1 MLQTNS
7 KNPWTCKPVYIA
19 SKKRVPSAYTPN
31 SYRIFDYK
39 ISDIQSSRSVPNL
52 RDVHNINHPRTQTSN
67 EPDHGYYGA
76 FGDQLKDKPGY
87 IPKHPREAT
96 RRNCPHPQSAR
107 FLRSNVFKLNKPIP
121 HIATDN
127 TDSDQNTWWEHSR
140 DGIDTGHEIA
150 TTLEQTKNMKRKKQ
164 AITLNKSYTLPKIVR
179 ATAPDN
185 SPWILNHV
193 AANKGLKDTVEHIS
207 YQHQYNSRLHPS
219 EPIRGKLHGSFVWTG
234 KDNLPSLKKSNVAK
248 TARNAS

>member
-19 SKKRVPSAYTPN
+19 SKKRVPTAYAPN

-39 ISDIQSSRSVPNL
+39 ISDVTSSRSVPNL
-52 RDVHNINHPRTQTSN
+52 QDVQGINHPRTQTSN
-67 EPDHGYYGA
+67 EPDYGYYGTYSE
-76 FGDQLKDKPGY
+76 QLKNKAGFVA
-87 IPKHPREAT
+87 KHPREAT

-107 FLRSNVFKLNKPIP
+107 FLRNNVLKLNKAIP
-121 HIATDN
+121 FIATDS
-127 TDSDQNTWWEHSR
+127 TDRDQNNWWQPAR
-140 DGIDTGHEIA
+140 DGANDTDNIA
-150 TTLEQTKNMKRKKQ
+150 TTLQQTKERKLKQ
-164 AITLNKSYTLPKIVR
+164 RIQPLRKSFSLPRIVR

-193 AANKGLKDTVEHIS
+193 AANKGLKSTVEHIS

-219 EPIRGKLHGSFVWTG
+219 EPIRGKLHGSFVWTP
-234 KDNLPSLKKSNVAK
+234 KENLPSLAKGSLAK
-248 TARNAS
+248 TARKES